1 MPDLEIRRWM
11 DGDSL
16 DALTGLLHRAYK
28 PLLDL
33 GFNYSAANQ
42 TSDVTRACIEGGEC
56 YVAV

>member
-1 MPDLEIRRWM
+1 M